1 MPIDLVVESAKL
13 QWATELFIP
22 FVGTTDRRRN
32 RQAGFPEEE
41 KLNQDH
47 TFKEML
53 DIGELQ
59 ELATA
64 SSSQA
69 ALTS

>member
-1 MPIDLVVESAKL
+1 MD
-13 QWATELFIP
+13 
-22 FVGTTDRRRN
+22 
-32 RQAGFPEEE
+32 AGFDKPACPEEE
-41 KLNQDH
+41 KFNQDH

-69 ALTS
+69 A